1 MDITKE
7 KLKEYANKLMFDMS
21 DSEYDTLLKEFD
33 VMLKHMDLIG
43 EIKDLD
49 KVEPMSFPF
58 ELNDVDLRED
68 VVKDAITTEEALKN
82 AKETL
87 YNEVKV
93 PKVVE

>member
-1 MDITKE
+1 MNITRD

-43 EIKDLD
+43 EIKDLE

-58 ELNDVDLRED
+58 ELNDVDIRED
-68 VVKDAITTEEALKN
+68 VISNEITTEDALKN
-82 AKETL
+82 AKEVL
-87 YNEVKV
+87 FNEVKV

>member
-1 MDITKE
+1 MNITKD

-21 DSEYDTLLKEFD
+21 DNEYDTLLKEFD

-43 EIKDLD
+43 EIKDLE

-58 ELNDVDLRED
+58 EINDVDIRED
-68 VVKDAITTEEALKN
+68 IINNEIATEDALKN

-87 YNEVKV
+87 FNEVKV